1 MVLLII
7 ASIITIILSLY
18 FTIDDDLI
26 VGVVTFLCGVCVGLL
41 LMIIVVFISLCM
53 PDNEYNFAE
62 SENKSIIA
70 LQDNIYLQRRNS
82 DLKYVYMYK
91 DNDGYKVDT
100 ISAQDATIIYDNEPR
115 IVKQTGKFKNWY
127 SWIYAIPAV
136 KTKNYIY
143 VPKGSVQ
150 EEYDIDLRE

>member
-7 ASIITIILSLY
+7 VGIITIILSIY
-18 FTIDDDLI
+18 FTIDDDSI
-26 VGVVTFLCGVCVGLL
+26 AGVITFLCGVCVGSLL
-41 LMIIVVFISLCM
+41 LLILAFFSSCM

-115 IVKQTGKFKNWY
+115 IVKQTGEFKNWY

-143 VPKGSVQ
+143 VPKGSIQ

>member
-7 ASIITIILSLY
+7 ASIITIILSIY
-18 FTIDDDLI
+18 FTIDDDSI
-26 VGVVTFLCGVCVGLL
+26 AGVVTFLCGVCVCLL
-41 LMIIVVFISLCM
+41 LSIFVVFISLYM
-53 PDNEYNFAE
+53 PDNEYNFDE

-100 ISAQDATIIYDNEPR
+100 ISTQDATIIYDNEPR
-115 IVKQTGKFKNWY
+115 IVKQTGEFKNWY
-127 SWIYAIPAV
+127 SWIYAIPV

-143 VPKGSVQ
+143 VPKGSIQ

>member
-7 ASIITIILSLY
+7 VGIITIILSIY
-18 FTIDDDLI
+18 FTIDADLI
-26 VGVVTFLCGVCVGLL
+26 AGVITFLCGACVGLL
-41 LMIIVVFISLCM
+41 LFVIVTFISLCM

-70 LQDNIYLQRRNS
+70 LQDNIYLQRRNC

-91 DNDGYKVDT
+91 DNDGYKVDA

-127 SWIYAIPAV
+127 SWIYAIPV

-143 VPKGSVQ
+143 VPKGSIQ

>member
-7 ASIITIILSLY
+7 VSIITIILSIY
-18 FTIDDDLI
+18 FTIDDDLLA
-26 VGVVTFLCGVCVGLL
+26 GVITFLCGVCVGSLL
-41 LMIIVVFISLCM
+41 LLILAFISSCM

-100 ISAQDATIIYDNEPR
+100 ISGQDATIIYDNEPR
-115 IVKQTGKFKNWY
+115 IVKQTGEFKNWY
-127 SWIYAIPAV
+127 SWIYAIPV

-143 VPKGSVQ
+143 VPKGSIQ

>member
-7 ASIITIILSLY
+7 VGIITIILSIY
-18 FTIDDDLI
+18 FTIDDDLLAGAI
-26 VGVVTFLCGVCVGLL
+26 TFLCGVCVGSLL
-41 LMIIVVFISLCM
+41 LLILAFISSCM

-70 LQDNIYLQRRNS
+70 LQDNIYLQRRHS

-91 DNDGYKVDT
+91 DNDGYKVDA

-127 SWIYAIPAV
+127 SWIYAIPV

-143 VPKGSVQ
+143 VPKGSIQ